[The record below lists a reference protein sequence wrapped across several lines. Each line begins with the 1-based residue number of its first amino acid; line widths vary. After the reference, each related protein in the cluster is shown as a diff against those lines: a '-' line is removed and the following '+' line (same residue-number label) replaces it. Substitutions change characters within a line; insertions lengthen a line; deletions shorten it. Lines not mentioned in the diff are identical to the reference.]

1 MLSQNE
7 GYMYCTVLYVHVKNL
22 IVSNR
27 LIREAFSDSN
37 HRSDVIPFIFAHIS
51 CSLAG
56 IIHLNYRTLGADQVV
71 CGIMRRTI
79 LELGAKG

>member
-1 MLSQNE
+1 MN
-7 GYMYCTVLYVHVKNL
+7 NL

-27 LIREAFSDSN
+27 LIREAFSISN

-51 CSLAG
+51 CSLPA
-56 IIHLNYRTLGADQVV
+56 IIHLNYHAVGADQVV

-79 LELGAKG
+79 LRLSRSKGVTGQQLAEGNLMF